1 VAVSSGGSA
10 ERSPISPWPSFGQHE
25 TIKAPERAD
34 LKAVPCPSPGSIMSS
49 MPWMEGAPGVR
60 ITDLSISTFAHTSAG
75 IFPLFSGLGGQIGG
89 ARLKHNGP
97 LTAGRRRANDR
108 CRRNFVVR
116 AGQGEGQEST
126 PLAAIASKGKKSA
139 HVRGRSC
146 GAPINSYGTSK
157 IATGLSRRAD
167 PHQHRVARHWAA
179 AVTAIDTA
187 RIEIDGGPGTPRE
200 HGE

>member
-60 ITDLSISTFAHTSAG
+60 ITDLGISTFAHTSAG

-108 CRRNFVVR
+108 CRRILVI
-116 AGQGEGQEST
+116 AGRSGEGLLTEPTTAAQPWQRE
-126 PLAAIASKGKKSA
+126 PLLMPLK
-139 HVRGRSC
+139 RPPR
-146 GAPINSYGTSK
+146 
-157 IATGLSRRAD
+157 L
-167 PHQHRVARHWAA
+167 ARELA
-179 AVTAIDTA
+179 
-187 RIEIDGGPGTPRE
+187 
-200 HGE
+200 

>member
-1 VAVSSGGSA
+1 LYISPRCGSVATRSSRIASTVAVSSGGSA

-60 ITDLSISTFAHTSAG
+60 ITDLGISTFAHTSAG

-108 CRRNFVVR
+108 CRRILVI
-116 AGQGEGQEST
+116 AGRSGEGLLTEPTTAAQPWQRE
-126 PLAAIASKGKKSA
+126 PLLMPLFGHWPSAPVRLSWVKPAALRKG
-139 HVRGRSC
+139 
-146 GAPINSYGTSK
+146 
-157 IATGLSRRAD
+157 
-167 PHQHRVARHWAA
+167 
-179 AVTAIDTA
+179 
-187 RIEIDGGPGTPRE
+187 
-200 HGE
+200 